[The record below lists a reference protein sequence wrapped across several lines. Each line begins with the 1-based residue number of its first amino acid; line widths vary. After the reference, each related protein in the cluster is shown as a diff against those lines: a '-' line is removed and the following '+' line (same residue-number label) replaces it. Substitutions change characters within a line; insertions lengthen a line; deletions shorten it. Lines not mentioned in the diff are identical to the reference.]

1 MYKQL
6 LIELYL
12 GDWKILVDLPILHP
26 GGAVIFYRIL
36 SPKEITTGIHGP
48 ILQTDFLE
56 AQNRIYLPSHLR
68 FILIFFAYE

>member
-12 GDWKILVDLPILHP
+12 GDWKILADLPILHP
-26 GGAVIFYRIL
+26 GGVVIFYRIL
-36 SPKEITTGIHGP
+36 SLKEITTGIQGP

-56 AQNRIYLPSHLR
+56 AQNKSLSPLTPDIHSYIPCR
-68 FILIFFAYE
+68 